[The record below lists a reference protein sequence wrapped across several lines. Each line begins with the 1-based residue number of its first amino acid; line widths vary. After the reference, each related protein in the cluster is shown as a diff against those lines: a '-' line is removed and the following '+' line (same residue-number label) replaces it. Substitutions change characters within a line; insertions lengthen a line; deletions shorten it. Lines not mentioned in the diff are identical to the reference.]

1 MDTMISSIIKQARPA
16 IMLLIVLTVLLG
28 LIYPLA
34 ITGIS
39 QVLFPN
45 QANGSLIKDSQGRVI
60 GSELIAQSFTDPKYF
75 WPRPSAAGKQGYDAT
90 SSGGSNLGPTS
101 QKLHDIASERAKVLR
116 EANGLPPDAPVP
128 AELVTASGSGLDP
141 DISPAA
147 AEFQVSQVA
156 KARGLPE
163 TQVRD
168 LVKRAT
174 EGRTLG
180 ILGEPRVNVLKLNLA
195 LDQLGR

>member
-1 MDTMISSIIKQARPA
+1 MISSIVKQARPA
-16 IMLLIVLTVLLG
+16 IILLIVLTVLLG

-34 ITGIS
+34 ITGVA
-39 QVLFPN
+39 QVLFPR
-45 QANGSLIKDSQGRVI
+45 QANGSVIKDSQGRAI
-60 GSELIAQSFTDPKYF
+60 GSELIAQKFTDPKYF
-75 WPRPSAAGKQGYDAT
+75 WPRPSAAGEQGYDAT

-101 QKLHDIASERAKVLR
+101 RKLHDIADERAKALR
-116 EANGLPPDAPVP
+116 EANGLPPGAPVP

-147 AEFQVSQVA
+147 ADFQVPRIA
-156 KARGLPE
+156 KARGIPE
-163 TQVRD
+163 AEVRD
-168 LVKRAT
+168 LVKRTT
-174 EGRTLG
+174 EGRTLA

>member
-1 MDTMISSIIKQARPA
+1 MISSIVKQARPA
-16 IMLLIVLTVLLG
+16 IILLIVLTVLLG

-34 ITGIS
+34 ITGVA
-39 QVLFPN
+39 QVLFPR
-45 QANGSLIKDSQGRVI
+45 QANGSVIKDSQGRAI
-60 GSELIAQSFTDPKYF
+60 GSELIAQKFTDPKYF
-75 WPRPSAAGKQGYDAT
+75 WPRPSAAGEQGYDAT

-101 QKLHDIASERAKVLR
+101 RKLHDLADERAKALR
-116 EANGLPPDAPVP
+116 EANGLPPGAPVP

-147 AEFQVSQVA
+147 ANFQAPRIA
-156 KARGLPE
+156 KARGIPE

-168 LVKRAT
+168 LVKRTT
-174 EGRTLG
+174 EGRTLA

>member
-1 MDTMISSIIKQARPA
+1 MISSIVKQARPA
-16 IMLLIVLTVLLG
+16 IILLIVLTVLLG

-34 ITGIS
+34 ITGVA
-39 QVLFPN
+39 QVLFPR
-45 QANGSLIKDSQGRVI
+45 QANGSVIKDSQGRAI
-60 GSELIAQSFTDPKYF
+60 GSELIAQKFTDPKYF
-75 WPRPSAAGKQGYDAT
+75 WPRPSAAGAQGYDAT

-101 QKLHDIASERAKVLR
+101 RKLHDIADERAKALR
-116 EANGLPPDAPVP
+116 EANGLPPGAPVP

-147 AEFQVSQVA
+147 ADFQVPRIA
-156 KARGLPE
+156 KARGIPE
-163 TQVRD
+163 AEVRD
-168 LVKRAT
+168 LVKRTT
-174 EGRTLG
+174 EGRTLA